1 MEIKKTVSTYLQK
14 QKAELKEYTIR
25 TSVRWRLPSESKY
38 QCVVINV
45 GYTIHPSKWDKEL
58 SRVKKR
64 VTNSK
69 YESAVEINKAIQE
82 KEGVISTAFKKFEFE
97 GIVPTQKILRDT
109 INSLLGKNVGM
120 PRELMT
126 FQDAFAA
133 YLMDLSK
140 TKSLTSATYA
150 KLKTIRNIFK
160 EFDPNLRLDQITKDK
175 LDEYVEYLINERGL
189 QNGTAKKNLTFI
201 RTFLDYCENRRL
213 IKTDWKTHSVE
224 LKTVSGRKVVFLDLD
239 EFNRVYNFEFPENK
253 QYLERTR
260 DVFCFQC
267 LTSLR
272 YSDVSKLKKIDILN
286 DKVSLVTE
294 KTDEILEIPLNNQA
308 KAILSKYDNFDSV
321 RALPVISNQK
331 MNEYI
336 KEVCYLVGLNQVV
349 NKTYYK
355 GKERITESFKKYELI
370 STHTGRR
377 TFICLALANNIPPQ
391 TVMKITGHSDYKSMQ
406 PYIDVT
412 DQSKVDAVNIFNPKL

>member
-1 MEIKKTVSTYLQK
+1 MKIKKTVSTYLQK

-45 GYTIHPSKWDKEL
+45 GYTISPSKWDKEL

-97 GIVPTQKILRDT
+97 GIVPTQKLLRDT

-224 LKTVSGRKVVFLDLD
+224 LKTVSGKKVVFLDLD

-272 YSDVSKLKKIDILN
+272 YSDVSKLKKTDILN

-308 KAILSKYDNFDSV
+308 KAILSKYNNFDSI

-412 DQSKVDAVNIFNPKL
+412 DQSKVDAVNIFNQKL

>member
-25 TSVRWRLPSESKY
+25 TSVRWRLPNESKY

-45 GYTIHPSKWDKEL
+45 GYTIPPSKWDKEL

-120 PRELMT
+120 PRELIT

-189 QNGTAKKNLTFI
+189 QNATAKKNLTFI

-224 LKTVSGRKVVFLDLD
+224 LKTVSGKKVVFLDLD

-272 YSDVSKLKKIDILN
+272 YSDVSKLKKTDILN

-308 KAILSKYDNFDSV
+308 KAILSKYDNFDSI

-355 GKERITESFKKYELI
+355 GKDRITESFKKYELI

>member
-38 QCVVINV
+38 QCVVTNV
-45 GYTIHPSKWDKEL
+45 GYTISPSKWDKEL

-109 INSLLGKNVGM
+109 INSLLGKNVGK

-175 LDEYVEYLINERGL
+175 LDHYVEYLINERGL

-272 YSDVSKLKKIDILN
+272 YSDVSKLKKTDILN

-308 KAILSKYDNFDSV
+308 KAILSKYNNFDSI

-412 DQSKVDAVNIFNPKL
+412 DQSKVDAVNIFNQKL

>member
-45 GYTIHPSKWDKEL
+45 GYTISPSKWDKEL

-224 LKTVSGRKVVFLDLD
+224 LKTVSGKKVVFLDLD

-272 YSDVSKLKKIDILN
+272 YSDVSKLKKTDIIN

>member
-45 GYTIHPSKWDKEL
+45 GYTISPSKWDKEL

-213 IKTDWKTHSVE
+213 IKTDWKIHSVE
-224 LKTVSGRKVVFLDLD
+224 LKTVSGKKVVFLDLD
-239 EFNRVYNFEFPENK
+239 EFNRVYNFEFPKNK

-272 YSDVSKLKKIDILN
+272 YSDVSKLKKTDIIN

>member
-14 QKAELKEYTIR
+14 QKVELKEYTIR

-308 KAILSKYDNFDSV
+308 KAILSKYDNFDSI

>member
-45 GYTIHPSKWDKEL
+45 GYTISPSKWDKEL

-189 QNGTAKKNLTFI
+189 QNATAKKNLTFI

-224 LKTVSGRKVVFLDLD
+224 LKTVSGKKVVFLDLD

-272 YSDVSKLKKIDILN
+272 YSDVSKLKKTDILN

-308 KAILSKYDNFDSV
+308 KAILSKYNNFDSI

>member
-45 GYTIHPSKWDKEL
+45 GYTISPSKWDKEL

-175 LDEYVEYLINERGL
+175 LDHYVEYLINERGL

-272 YSDVSKLKKIDILN
+272 YSDVSKLKKTDILN

-412 DQSKVDAVNIFNPKL
+412 DQSKVDAVNIFNQKL

>member
-45 GYTIHPSKWDKEL
+45 GYTISPSKWDKEL

-272 YSDVSKLKKIDILN
+272 YSDVSKLKKTDILN

-308 KAILSKYDNFDSV
+308 KAILSKYDNFDSI

-355 GKERITESFKKYELI
+355 GKDRITESFKKYELI